1 MNSNMRKLSTIIK
14 IKLKQPRRDAPFN
27 ISYFIH
33 II

>member
-1 MNSNMRKLSTIIK
+1 MNSNMRKYYYK
-14 IKLKQPRRDAPFN
+14 NKLKQPRWDTPFN